1 MKKYKITNSGL
12 YGKYKNENFYGK
24 LYCHCRVLARLLER
38 LSSRSKARRPEGGDE
53 NGLAA
58 ALLLRHASIQICSFL
73 N

>member
-1 MKKYKITNSGL
+1 MENTKMKIFMANCIVTV
-12 YGKYKNENFYGK
+12 EFW
-24 LYCHCRVLARLLER
+24 RRLLER